1 MADGMTRRDA
11 AYCCEEAAAAPVRVR
26 EARELVRAPGPGD
39 TAGGARSCEEPP
51 GTMADVGARGDVPS
65 ADTSGVASYT
75 RSAPSTPYLPGP
87 PPPPAA
93 AAAVAAAGLDT
104 MLPPAGLA
112 GPRGAVFE
120 SAPRLRRLTKERVR
134 LALVGA
140 VASGA
145 ARAFAD
151 TSATPV
157 GATIAGIVP
166 ASPSAGT
173 ATCGCSSPLV
183 PKAGSGEPIIASKK
197 GSASA
202 RDAGGPTTTRDP
214 PVAERKAPGAVAA
227 NAAAGRAE
235 RPERLMGE
243 TQRNSPRGQILARV
257 TAARG

>member
-11 AYCCEEAAAAPVRVR
+11 AYGCEEEAPVR
-26 EARELVRAPGPGD
+26 EARELARAPGPGD
-39 TAGGARSCEEPP
+39 TAGGARICEEPL
-51 GTMADVGARGDVPS
+51 GTTMAEVGARGDVPS

-75 RSAPSTPYLPGP
+75 RSVPSTPYLPGP
-87 PPPPAA
+87 PAA
-93 AAAVAAAGLDT
+93 AAAEAAAAAGLDT
-104 MLPPAGLA
+104 TLPPAGLA

-120 SAPRLRRLTKERVR
+120 SAPRLSRLTKERVR
-134 LALVGA
+134 RALVGA
-140 VASGA
+140 GASVA

-151 TSATPV
+151 ASATPV
-157 GATIAGIVP
+157 SAAIAGIIP

-173 ATCGCSSPLV
+173 AACGCSSPLV

-202 RDAGGPTTTRDP
+202 RDAVGPTTIRDP

-235 RPERLMGE
+235 RPERLIRLG
-243 TQRNSPRGQILARV
+243 
-257 TAARG
+257 